1 MNKKQKTTLVSEIKD
16 NLVASSFVAVVHYRG
31 MNDKQLYAMRLALRN
46 KECSMKIAKNTL
58 LRVALKG
65 TELENLSPYLKGP
78 TAVLYSNDPVALSKV
93 IADTA
98 KEIQF
103 LKPQIAYLNNSLISE
118 NEIQSMAKLGS
129 LQDVRASF
137 VYTLKS
143 VQSNMASLI
152 KNYASS
158 LEEKANL

>member
-1 MNKKQKTTLVSEIKD
+1 MNRKQKTTLVSKIKD
-16 NLVASSFVAVVHYRG
+16 NLVASSFIAVVHYRG
-31 MNDKQLYAMRLALRN
+31 MNDRQLYEMRIALKN

-65 TELENLSPYLKGP
+65 TNLENLSPYLKGP

-93 IADTA
+93 ISDTS
-98 KEIQF
+98 KEVEF
-103 LKPQIAYLNNSLISE
+103 LKPKIAYFNNSLISE
-118 NEIQSMAKLGS
+118 NEIQNLAKLGS